1 MENEV
6 KEKIKEVEERLE
18 KRVEGMAK
26 AGGDRLPKAS
36 KRRCVIITDSNGA
49 GATGDSIR
57 NHIPRAERDNYD
69 IKVIAAYTTEEATRR
84 VGRGD
89 IVVRGATVVVDVL
102 TNDVRTTRNRKAA
115 SPEELVCRVDRLRG
129 TLCAAGA
136 SSVVTCQIKPMQA
149 TDVTPFNALLNDYL
163 PSQGKSGH
171 GCRTQIRLSY
181 LKQDGF
187 HVEPQYDST
196 IDRTYAC
203 AIMGVP
209 VPCPTPINEFIPNH
223 MRRRW
228 EMDWPRVGRGQVR
241 NNGW

>member
-1 MENEV
+1 M
-6 KEKIKEVEERLE
+6 
-18 KRVEGMAK
+18 
-26 AGGDRLPKAS
+26 
-36 KRRCVIITDSNGA
+36 
-49 GATGDSIR
+49 
-57 NHIPRAERDNYD
+57 
-69 IKVIAAYTTEEATRR
+69 
-84 VGRGD
+84 
-89 IVVRGATVVVDVL
+89 RGATVVVDVL

-149 TDVTPFNALLNDYL
+149 TDVTPYNALLNDYL

-209 VPCPTPINEFIPNH
+209 VPCPTPINEFIPGH

-228 EMDWPRVGRGQVR
+228 EMDWPRVGRAQVR